1 MKNIKLTIEYDGSN
15 YFGWQKQNNKET
27 VQETIERAIL
37 AVTGEK
43 INLTGSSRTDT
54 GVHAKG
60 MVANFK
66 TNTSIPPNK
75 IKFALNNKLPDDIVI
90 INSEEVSE
98 DFHSRYNSK
107 GKTYCYTIINRKDR
121 LALGRNYA
129 YQFKWDLDIE
139 RMKSACKYFLGE
151 HDFCAFMSSGSSV
164 KTTVRTINELYIEN
178 NKDEIK
184 IFISANGFLYNM
196 VRIIVGTLIMVGIGK
211 ISDKDIINI
220 IESKDR
226 TKAGACVP
234 ANGLTLEKVY
244 Y

>member
-211 ISDKDIINI
+211 ISDKDITDI

>member
-107 GKTYCYTIINRKDR
+107 GKTYCYTIINRRDR

-211 ISDKDIINI
+211 ISDKDITDI

>member
-27 VQETIERAIL
+27 IQETIERAIL
-37 AVTGEK
+37 TVTGERS
-43 INLTGSSRTDT
+43 NLIGSSRTDT

-66 TNTSIPPNK
+66 TNSTIPSNK

-90 INSEEVSE
+90 INSEEVSD

-121 LALGRNYA
+121 LALGRNYS
-129 YQFKWDLDIE
+129 YQFKWDLDVE
-139 RMKSACKYFLGE
+139 KMKSACKYFIGE

-164 KTTVRTINELYIEN
+164 KTTVRTINELYIEDN
-178 NKDEIK
+178 NDEIK

-196 VRIIVGTLIMVGIGK
+196 VRIIVGTLIMVGVGK
-211 ISDKDIINI
+211 ISDVDIIDI
-220 IESKDR
+220 IKSKDR

-234 ANGLTLEKVY
+234 ANGLILEKVY

>member
-107 GKTYCYTIINRKDR
+107 GKTYCYTIINRRDR

-211 ISDKDIINI
+211 ISDKDITDI
-220 IESKDR
+220 IESRDR

>member
-27 VQETIERAIL
+27 IQETIERAIL
-37 AVTGEK
+37 TVTGERS
-43 INLTGSSRTDT
+43 NLIGSSRTDT

-66 TNTSIPPNK
+66 TNSTIPSNK

-90 INSEEVSE
+90 INSEEVSD

-121 LALGRNYA
+121 LALGRNYS
-129 YQFKWDLDIE
+129 YQFKWDLDVE
-139 RMKSACKYFLGE
+139 KMKSACKYFIGE

-178 NKDEIK
+178 NDDEIK

-211 ISDKDIINI
+211 ISDVDIIDI
-220 IESKDR
+220 IKSKDR

>member
-75 IKFALNNKLPDDIVI
+75 IKFALNNKLPGDIVI

-211 ISDKDIINI
+211 ISDKDITDI

>member
-107 GKTYCYTIINRKDR
+107 GKTYCYTIINRRDR

>member
-27 VQETIERAIL
+27 IQERIENAIL
-37 AVTGEK
+37 MVTGEK
-43 INLTGSSRTDT
+43 SILTGSSRTDT

-66 TNTSIPPNK
+66 TNSTIPSDK

-90 INSEEVSE
+90 LKSEEVND
-98 DFHSRYNSK
+98 DFHARYNSK

-121 LALGRNYA
+121 LALRRNYS
-129 YQFKWDLDIE
+129 YQFKWNLDIDK
-139 RMKSACKYFLGE
+139 MKNACKYFLGE
-151 HDFCAFMSSGSSV
+151 HDFSAFMSSGSSV
-164 KTTVRTINELYIEN
+164 KTTVRTINKLYIEN
-178 NKDEIK
+178 SNDEIK

-196 VRIIVGTLIMVGIGK
+196 VRIIVGTLVMVGIGK
-211 ISDKDIINI
+211 ISDEDVIDIIK
-220 IESKDR
+220 SKDR
-226 TKAGACVP
+226 SKAGPCVP